1 MTSYV
6 LISAAFPGF
15 AGILSLYANIIY
27 EFLFEL
33 YVFYA
38 IFSVGLTRRKYF
50 ALRVVSGLIAML
62 AAGYGAM
69 ALYHVIGMTVWGRV
83 LIYFALFVLS
93 AAHFYLCFDEST
105 WVTLFCCDMAYAAQ
119 NLVYKLFL
127 TLWCFLVDLGFRPDD
142 WLYKIIYYTFFAA
155 GAVAVY
161 FALARRT
168 RKYILRRKQD
178 YRTIVISFVILAVT
192 IILCSVEDVMFA
204 GLSGSQENA
213 FEEPAIYVLRQAGN
227 LFSIVCCLIVLAY
240 LSGVLVKRDLEEELR
255 YMQYNARQMKQQYE
269 ISKDAIDQINI
280 KCHDMRHKV
289 RAMVESGGGSDGSL
303 EEELREAIN
312 IYDANIRTG
321 NKTIDVILTEKSLYC
336 EKRGITLS
344 CMVDGE
350 KLDFMREDDLYCLF
364 GNIIDNAAEA
374 VAALPDAERRVINL
388 TCKAHGNMVLVEEEN
403 YYDGELT
410 FENGLPLTT
419 KSDRMYHGFGVRS
432 IRMIARMYGGEMTA
446 RAEDGVFYLRV
457 LLSPSE
463 KP

>member
-1 MTSYV
+1 MALAVIFGGRSCEHDVSIVTGVQAACELKSRGSLPIYV
-6 LISAAFPGF
+6 DTDGNWHTGRDLFSVAGARAGKKLKRVYMRPGSSA
-15 AGILSLYANIIY
+15 LYA
-27 EFLFEL
+27 LSGREL
-33 YVFYA
+33 AKIDEAVLCCHGA
-38 IFSVGLTRRKYF
+38 GGEDGSLQGLMELCGVPYTC
-50 ALRVVSGLIAML
+50 SGLLPSAVCLDKAEFKARASAM
-62 AAGYGAM
+62 GYP
-69 ALYHVIGMTVWGRV
+69 V
-83 LIYFALFVLS
+83 LPYVVFAR
-93 AAHFYLCFDEST
+93 AEWNGD
-105 WVTLFCCDMAYAAQ
+105 
-119 NLVYKLFL
+119 
-127 TLWCFLVDLGFRPDD
+127 
-142 WLYKIIYYTFFAA
+142 I
-155 GAVAVY
+155 
-161 FALARRT
+161 
-168 RKYILRRKQD
+168 
-178 YRTIVISFVILAVT
+178 
-192 IILCSVEDVMFA
+192 CSVADVMFA

-269 ISKDAIDQINI
+269 ISKDTIDQINI

-388 TCKAHGNMVLVEEEN
+388 TCKAHGDMVLVEEEN

-457 LLSPSE
+457 LLSSSE